1 MGQRAF
7 GSHLTFFCM
16 KLKISVLLLFV
27 IIVFGY
33 EACMKMT
40 NHESQSSQSQQQI
53 ESAKQFFLQNVR
65 PLTHTVTGN
74 PRLDAIKT
82 PYWEEAQVATSS
94 KGPAVIVPVF
104 YQQDL
109 VVTTNFSG
117 QQILPLNQITRLLLY
132 KTSSG
137 YQAQV
142 LTAFP
147 DTNAHNLTGFFSGI
161 LFIEDWQGQRLTRFS
176 MRGNQVLVESIDT
189 SVGKGSHNTVE
200 SNSTRTTDGIEAEC
214 GTISGYNYS
223 PALPGE
229 TYSWSESSGCDYTA
243 SGSPGNPSLLPSS
256 EYESFVRL
264 PIGPGTRLATV
275 EVSPP
280 ANVIA
285 NIADYLKCFS
295 NYGGNDHSYQVTVC
309 VDQPVPGSRTAW
321 TTVPQGIGGSSS
333 GANPVDAGHTWLVL
347 TENFGTYSI
356 VRNVGFYP
364 QTNVYPWAASA
375 QGAFGDDDGHSY
387 NISLT
392 ATVDNGQFFNILN
405 YVSQGNSPG
414 YLYNLNTNNCTTFAI
429 NALSAGNV
437 ILPSTKSSWPDGGFG
452 NDPGDLGED
461 ILSMPLSGNMT
472 RSSSYSAKPNQYNCN

>member
-1 MGQRAF
+1 
-7 GSHLTFFCM
+7 M
-16 KLKISVLLLFV
+16 KLKLNVLLLFV
-27 IIVFGY
+27 IIASGY
-33 EACMKMT
+33 EACMKAT
-40 NHESQSSQSQQQI
+40 SHENQSSQNQQVI
-53 ESAKQFFLQNVR
+53 ESAKQFFSQNVQQ
-65 PLTHTVTGN
+65 LTHTVTGN
-74 PRLDAIKT
+74 PRLDALKT
-82 PYWEEAQVATSS
+82 PYWEAAQVITSS
-94 KGPAVIVPVF
+94 KGQAVIAPVF

-142 LTAFP
+142 LTAIP
-147 DTNAHNLTGFFSGI
+147 DTSSQNLTGSFSGI
-161 LFIEDWQGQRLTRFS
+161 LFIEGWQGQPITRYS
-176 MRGNQVLVESIDT
+176 IRGNRVLVEAVDT
-189 SVGKGSHNTVE
+189 NAAKQLHSTVE
-200 SNSTRTTDGIEAEC
+200 IDNSRTTDVIASEC

-229 TYSWSESSGCDYTA
+229 TSPWSESSGCDYTSSVGA
-243 SGSPGNPSLLPSS
+243 GNPSLLSS
-256 EYESFVRL
+256 GEYSSFVRL
-264 PIGPGTRLATV
+264 SIGQMSSLPAL
-275 EVSPP
+275 EVFPP
-280 ANVIA
+280 SNIIA

-295 NYGGNDHSYQVTVC
+295 NYGGSDHSYQVTVC

-321 TTVPQGIGGSSS
+321 TSVPQGIGGSSS

-437 ILPSTKSSWPDGGFG
+437 ILPNTKSSWPDGGFG

-461 ILSMPLSGNMT
+461 VLSMPLSGNMT